1 MAGASAAKSRGTT
14 KARRARQAAA
24 KRMVG
29 ESAARSQSAA
39 RAPGARQ
46 AAAQRMVAVS
56 AAKSQVATRAR
67 RARLIAAERMAGAS
81 DARREGSRRARRA
94 RFSLRF
100 GRMISERTRLFR
112 KGAPQQGVGWF
123 PAPRALRVR
132 RNKSREEATA
142 TRALENCRR
151 GRRRRGR
158 VRGHTEESLCSACS
172 APFTV
177 SVSGGTVIGGTVSGG
192 TVIGGTVIVDLF
204 GGVGRC
210 RAGAGAWPGGRR
222 LAEEELLDTGLGDL
236 IHQVVE
242 HALARAVAA
251 AAAYG
256 ERDVMCVRV
265 SVGDRGKGRSE
276 AEVGASEQACCFYL
290 HERAD
295 TEAAPLGQR
304 DVDRHHH
311 ARADCRGGGRAQGA
325 ESVCGRKKR
334 ARCTREGSQ
343 RHHKRSTAATRKR
356 GG

>member
-1 MAGASAAKSRGTT
+1 MSK
-14 KARRARQAAA
+14 
-24 KRMVG
+24 
-29 ESAARSQSAA
+29 
-39 RAPGARQ
+39 
-46 AAAQRMVAVS
+46 
-56 AAKSQVATRAR
+56 
-67 RARLIAAERMAGAS
+67 
-81 DARREGSRRARRA
+81 RRARRA

-123 PAPRALRVR
+123 LAPRALRVR

-158 VRGHTEESLCSACS
+158 VRGHTEESRTSAI
-172 APFTV
+172 APFIV
-177 SVSGGTVIGGTVSGG
+177 AF

-204 GGVGRC
+204 GGVGQC
-210 RAGAGAWPGGRR
+210 RAGAGVWRR

-256 ERDVMCVRV
+256 GRDVMCVRV

-343 RHHKRSTAATRKR
+343 RHHKK
-356 GG
+356 GGSQP